1 MVTGANVS
9 GMTGP
14 ELRKDREAVGVSQEA
29 LATVL
34 GVTRPY
40 ISQIENRLRVTDS
53 LRRRYLRALA
63 DAQPREPAA

>member
-63 DAQPREPAA
+63 DAQPRNAA